1 MRVAVFAL
9 LTSGAALVAAHSA
22 HAQGLDFG
30 PWASHTSVPDGSS
43 ACYVATQ
50 LANSTRSVE
59 VRVVN
64 TNDGNL
70 GMILRESDWDT
81 QPDEVSTI
89 VKVTFYR
96 GKLEE
101 YSHSFRAFKKGK
113 SIEFDFGST
122 ESSWVSIWLR
132 LSTTM
137 TIDLVRTKD
146 ATSTAPSEPM
156 LSEIKLPWIVKMSGA
171 PEAFGQF
178 RKCNTDTASRAKP
191 SARLPP
197 MKEEDKKSML
207 SGMYIT
213 YSIAERCARSN
224 ASFNEQQ
231 VIAMKVFMKSRVD
244 EMNISRE
251 DNDETWNFVQS
262 QVVAMPL
269 TLKDCAETRQLSMYM
284 FPPEIFM
291 SGGKRNPF

>member
-9 LTSGAALVAAHSA
+9 LASGTALIAAHSS

-30 PWASHTSVPDGSS
+30 SWALHTSVPDGSS

-50 LANSTRSVE
+50 LANSTRGVE

-89 VKVTFYR
+89 VKVTFYTD
-96 GKLEE
+96 KLEE
-101 YSHSFRAFKKGK
+101 YSHRFRAFKKGK
-113 SIEFDFGST
+113 SIGIAFGPT
-122 ESSWVSIWLR
+122 ESSYVSDWLR
-132 LSTTM
+132 VSTTM
-137 TIDLVRTKD
+137 TVDLVRTKD
-146 ATSTAPSEPM
+146 ATSTASSEPM

-171 PEAFGQF
+171 PEALGQL
-178 RKCNTDTASRAKP
+178 RKCNTDNASRAKP
-191 SARLPP
+191 SAGLPP
-197 MKEEDKKSML
+197 MKEEDKKSLL
-207 SGMYIT
+207 SAMYIT
-213 YSIAERCARSN
+213 YSVAERCARSN

-231 VIAMKVFMKSRVD
+231 VTAMKAFVKSRVD

-251 DNDETWNFVQS
+251 DNDMTWNLVQS
-262 QVVAMPL
+262 QVVSMNL
-269 TLKDCAETRQLSMYM
+269 TQKDCADTRQQSMYM
-284 FPPEIFM
+284 FPPDIFM